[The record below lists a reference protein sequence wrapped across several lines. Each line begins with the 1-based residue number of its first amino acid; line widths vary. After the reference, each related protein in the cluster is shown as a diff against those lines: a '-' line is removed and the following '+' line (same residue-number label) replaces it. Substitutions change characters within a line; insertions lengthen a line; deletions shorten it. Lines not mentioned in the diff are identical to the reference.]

1 MLTETLMPSTRKARS
16 TVRVYPEMLTK
27 LCGGTYWQWFSR
39 SCIGRRRVCSKS
51 LFEEHMYTFPYRAVD
66 SLKNT
71 CDGCAMKK
79 LLVFALILLSFLFV
93 SCVTSLDRTLLQ
105 HSASSIDPKVPN
117 LELKNET
124 PIFQWEDQIPK
135 LSPQIPASVRYS
147 SVSAKTI

>member
-1 MLTETLMPSTRKARS
+1 
-16 TVRVYPEMLTK
+16 
-27 LCGGTYWQWFSR
+27 
-39 SCIGRRRVCSKS
+39 
-51 LFEEHMYTFPYRAVD
+51 
-66 SLKNT
+66 
-71 CDGCAMKK
+71 MKK